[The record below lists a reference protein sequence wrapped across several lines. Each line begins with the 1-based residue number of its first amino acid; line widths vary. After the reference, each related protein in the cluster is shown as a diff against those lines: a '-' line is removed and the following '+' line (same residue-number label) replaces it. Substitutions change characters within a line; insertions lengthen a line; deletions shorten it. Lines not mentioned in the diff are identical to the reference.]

1 MKKYLILMVLVL
13 GAACSPRLVIVH
25 TNDTHS
31 HLEPLREAPR
41 GGIIERAAFV
51 DAVRQRN
58 GEGRTLLLH
67 AGDFNQGTSYYTTLG
82 GQLEVDLVNAMGY
95 DCITLGNH
103 EFDNGIEDLTERVRQ
118 IRCPVVCA
126 TLDLSS
132 FELGRYV
139 KPYTVI
145 ERGGMRIGIVGLLT
159 DITTCV
165 SRTISSRIPQFD
177 RVEVLNK
184 YAALLRTEEKC
195 DYVIALTH
203 IGFEEDQEL
212 AAATRGVDL
221 IVGGHSH
228 TFIKGVKKVRNLDGK
243 KVPIVTDG
251 CWGLEMGVL
260 KVY

>member
-1 MKKYLILMVLVL
+1 MKKYAILVVLAL
-13 GAACSPRLVIVH
+13 CACSPRLVIVH

-31 HLEPLREAPR
+31 HLEPLRDAPR

-51 DAVRQRN
+51 DDIRN
-58 GEGRTLLLH
+58 LEGEGRTLLLH
-67 AGDFNQGTSYYTTLG
+67 AGDFNQGSSYYTTFG
-82 GQLEVDLVNAMGY
+82 GQLEVDLVNAMRY

-103 EFDNGIEDLTERVRQ
+103 EFDNGIEDLTARVKQ
-118 IRCPVVCA
+118 LRCPVVCA
-126 TLDLSS
+126 SLDLSS
-132 FELGRYV
+132 FELGKYV

-145 ERGGMRIGIVGLLT
+145 ERGGMRIGIVGLLA

-165 SRTISSRIPQFD
+165 SRTTSSRIPQFD
-177 RVEVLNK
+177 RVEMLNK
-184 YAALLRTEEKC
+184 YAALLRADEKC

-203 IGFEEDQEL
+203 IGYDEDQEL

-228 TFIKGVKKVRNLDGK
+228 TFIKDVKYVRNLDGK
-243 KVPIVTDG
+243 RVPIVTDG

-260 KVY
+260 KIY